1 MKTFLLMFLLIVEV
15 SLYSQSFTLGLK
27 AGPNFTNIT
36 GYNSIVSEH
45 RTSINVTAF
54 ALAPMSN
61 NIDGL
66 LELAYEQKGFKYT
79 AQDISN
85 STKTEGERVYDY
97 LTLPAGFKYNFGRK
111 LRPYLKVGIFL
122 AILLDARDIATETNY
137 ATSPPEV
144 NSWNNSIMY
153 KTETI
158 DLGIFFGFGLQY
170 KIKSKLMI
178 LLDAN
183 LNSGLLLVE
192 PNQIFVE
199 EMRNKSFLVNL
210 GFGYILNR

>member
-1 MKTFLLMFLLIVEV
+1 MKTYFLLLLLIIEA
-15 SLYSQSFTLGLK
+15 SLFSQSFTLGLK

-45 RTSINVTAF
+45 RISINVTAF

-66 LELAYEQKGFKYT
+66 LEIGYEQKGFKYT

-85 STKTEGERVYDY
+85 SSKTEGERVYDY
-97 LTLPAGFKYNFGRK
+97 LTLPAGVKYNFGRK

-137 ATSPPEV
+137 VTSPPEV

-199 EMRNKSFLVNL
+199 EMRHKSFLVNL